1 MDPRITSGPAL
12 PPPTRPVTTT
22 PATPPTTGAA
32 TTPTEGTTP
41 TQTTGHTEATPATDD
56 HGSGHPTTP
65 TTPAGP
71 NHQWVAQASG
81 GVTDVTHPA
90 GDVNAVFGRE
100 FDLGHH
106 NHISLTGGYGARGL
120 GSSHSSHSLLAGA
133 HMENPLFHVGNTNF
147 VLESGVHGE
156 YNFGHGFHLGGSL
169 GMQYQIPLN
178 NHGTQL
184 NLRAGG
190 TAGTDFHSV
199 HPGGYGGVELDINRQ
214 WSVGAQVNLQEHSGH
229 TVTGVTGGVTFR
241 FGGNGGH

>member
-1 MDPRITSGPAL
+1 MDPRITSGPVL
-12 PPPTRPVTTT
+12 PPPTRPATPAPAT
-22 PATPPTTGAA
+22 PATPAT

-41 TQTTGHTEATPATDD
+41 AQATGHVE
-56 HGSGHPTTP
+56 GTTP
-65 TTPAGP
+65 TDNHGNHPTPTTTEGP
-71 NHQWVAQASG
+71 HHQWVAQATG

-90 GDVNAVFGRE
+90 GDVSAVFGRE

-106 NHISLTGGYGARGL
+106 NHISLTGGYGTRGI
-120 GSSHSSHSLLAGA
+120 GSGHTSHSLLAGA
-133 HMENPLFHVGNTNF
+133 HMENPLFHVGRTNF

-199 HPGGYGGVELDINRQ
+199 HPGGYGGVELDINKQ

-241 FGGNGGH
+241 FGGGGGH